1 MVRPLPQV
9 LRRSGL
15 RALALAA
22 LALAGLGAVAASAP
36 EGAASPAAA
45 TAGRPPAR
53 WVRVSVA
60 TLWVRPG
67 EARRVDAPALAVPAD
82 PRAWLDGLTTTQER
96 WLVGRLETQ
105 ALYGAKV
112 YLLGASG
119 SWSRVAV
126 AGQPTPR
133 NAWGYPGWLPT
144 RQLTATEPAAATNVA
159 LVRWP
164 ALWLYGDQGLSGRV
178 LEVSCATR
186 LPVVSATSESVE
198 VVQVNGAHAFV
209 RRAGVVLH
217 EAGAAWPAPT
227 GAQVVSQARRFLG
240 LQYLWA
246 GTSGFCLDCSGFT
259 HLVYKAVGVTIPRD
273 ASTQSTAG
281 RRVATRSALRAGDL
295 VFFRSASGAIHHV
308 GLYVGDGR
316 MIHAPN
322 TGSSVR
328 IVSLG
333 TEPYRSEFAGGRRF
347 TP

>member
-1 MVRPLPQV
+1 M
-9 LRRSGL
+9 
-15 RALALAA
+15 
-22 LALAGLGAVAASAP
+22 
-36 EGAASPAAA
+36 
-45 TAGRPPAR
+45 
-53 WVRVSVA
+53 RVSVA

-67 EARRVDAPALAVPAD
+67 EARRVDAPALAVPVD
-82 PRAWLDGLTTTQER
+82 LRAWLAGLTTTRER

-112 YLLGASG
+112 YLLGTSG

-144 RQLTATEPAAATNVA
+144 RQLTATAPPTATKVA
-159 LVRWP
+159 MVRWP
-164 ALWLYGDQGLSGRV
+164 TMWVYGDQALSGRV
-178 LEVSCATR
+178 LKVSCGTR

-198 VVQVNGAHAFV
+198 VVQVNGVHAFV

-217 EAGAAWPAPT
+217 ETGTAWPAPT
-227 GAQVVSQARRFLG
+227 GAHVVSQARRFLG

-259 HLVYKAVGVTIPRD
+259 HLVYKALGVTIPRD
-273 ASTQSTAG
+273 ASAQFTAG

-295 VFFRSASGAIHHV
+295 VFFRNASGAIHHV
-308 GLYVGDGR
+308 GLYVGNGR
-316 MIHAPN
+316 MIHAPK

-333 TEPYRSEFAGGRRF
+333 AEPYRSEFAGGRRF
-347 TP
+347 AP